1 MLITTR
7 TAIQNNKN
15 RKMGDYS
22 QCRRQ
27 VGVCSISSSSNNNNN
42 YFMEL
47 EVLNLKKD
55 KGATRK
61 NKNLCVKMVTFQFV
75 VAEIFADVIII
86 KIDKFSILDLIIIEC

>member
-42 YFMEL
+42 NYFMEL

-61 NKNLCVKMVTFQFV
+61 T
-75 VAEIFADVIII
+75 
-86 KIDKFSILDLIIIEC
+86 KIYV